1 MNYVNPDEPYTRRV
15 VPRVVDDM
23 RALPKIFC
31 FNNGGSIGFMSAIA
45 IAEDG
50 NVLGSHLCS
59 SEDWMPI
66 DLGVVEGTRKD
77 RHENQYSKHYPDGYE
92 MEWVPSSACRS
103 HEALTKAFDANAA
116 LALEAASAAES
127 EIRADDP

>member
-1 MNYVNPDEPYTRRV
+1 MNIEETYTRRV
-15 VPRVVDDM
+15 VPRAVDDM
-23 RALPKIFC
+23 RILPKIFC

-59 SEDWMPI
+59 SEGWMPI

-92 MEWVPSSACRS
+92 MEWVPTSAIEK
-103 HEALTKAFDANAA
+103 HEALKKAFDANAA
-116 LALEAASAAES
+116 LAVEAAKNAPAEV
-127 EIRADDP
+127 EIQTNDA

>member
-1 MNYVNPDEPYTRRV
+1 MNIEETYTRRV
-15 VPRVVDDM
+15 VPRAVDDM
-23 RALPKIFC
+23 RILPKIFC

-59 SEDWMPI
+59 SEGWMPI

-92 MEWVPSSACRS
+92 MEWVPTSAIEK
-103 HEALTKAFDANAA
+103 HEALKKAFDANAA
-116 LALEAASAAES
+116 LAVEGAKNAPAEV
-127 EIRADDP
+127 EIQTNDA